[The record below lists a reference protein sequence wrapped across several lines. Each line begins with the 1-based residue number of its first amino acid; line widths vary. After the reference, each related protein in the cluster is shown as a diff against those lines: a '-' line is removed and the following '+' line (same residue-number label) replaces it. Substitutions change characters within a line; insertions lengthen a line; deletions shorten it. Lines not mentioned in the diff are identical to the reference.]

1 MITAHL
7 LGMPNFNASHTP
19 PGTVTAMTTT
29 SICTDCD
36 RPTYYDVDVWRCTEC
51 NGVVKT
57 S

>member
-51 NGVVKT
+51 NGIVKT